1 MVSEGI
7 PPIREENKM
16 NLLLHKRSL
25 RKQILRKQILHI
37 QILGILFENTNGVLT
52 RNDAGT

>member
-16 NLLLHKRSL
+16 NLLHKRSL